1 MRAGLLNEV
10 VRIEKPVVLQDDYG
24 ANEAIEWET
33 FISKTKAQVTYSNG
47 NRVTE
52 NNEIFFTYEVIF
64 TVRIYH
70 QINEDMRVIWK
81 NKKYRIL
88 SLEENKPQQSL
99 TIKTEL
105 INE

>member
-1 MRAGLLNEV
+1 MRAGLLKEV
-10 VRIEKPVVLQDDYG
+10 ISVEKPTQWQNEYG
-24 ANEAIEWET
+24 ATSIKWET
-33 FISKTKAQVTYSNG
+33 FIGKTRAEVTYSNG
-47 NRVTE
+47 NRRND
-52 NNEIFFTYEVIF
+52 NNEIIFAYEVIF

-70 QINEDMRVIWK
+70 QINERMRIIWK

-88 SLEENKPQQSL
+88 SIEENKELQSL

>member
-1 MRAGLLNEV
+1 MRAGRLTEV
-10 VRIEKPVVLQDDYG
+10 ISVEKPVQRQNEYG
-24 ANEAIEWET
+24 ATALEWES
-33 FISKTKAQVTYSNG
+33 FISKTKAEVTYSNG
-47 NRVTE
+47 NRRNE
-52 NNEIFFTYEVIF
+52 NNEIIFAYEVIF

-70 QINEDMRVIWK
+70 QINERMRIIWK

-88 SLEENKPQQSL
+88 SIQENKELQSL

>member
-10 VRIEKPVVLQDDYG
+10 IKVEKPASFTNEYG
-24 ANEAIEWET
+24 ANYIQWET
-33 FISKTKAQVTYSNG
+33 FISRTKAQVTYSSG
-47 NRVTE
+47 NRLNE
-52 NNEIFFTYEVIF
+52 NNEIIFAYEVVF

-70 QINEDMRVIWK
+70 QIDERMRIIWK

-88 SLEENKPQQSL
+88 SIEENKKLQSL
-99 TIKTEL
+99 TIKAEL